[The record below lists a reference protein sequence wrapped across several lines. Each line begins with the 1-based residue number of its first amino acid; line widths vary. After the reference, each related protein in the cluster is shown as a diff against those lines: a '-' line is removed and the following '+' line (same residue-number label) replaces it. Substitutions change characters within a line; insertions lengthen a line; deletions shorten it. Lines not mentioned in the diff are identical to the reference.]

1 MKRLDPKNIETA
13 ELLDKANAF
22 YDQRKHDKAK
32 EFAEKALS
40 ISLKARGPEHP
51 DVATAYHTLGK
62 IHANESFYPDK
73 AIEYTEKALVIRLQT
88 LGPDHPDVA
97 MSYNNILAE

>member
-97 MSYNNILAE
+97 MSYNNLRAE